1 MSGSALRARAIPL
14 FLAALGAAGWFAAR
28 HLDLYTDDGPGSGLL
43 PRVALGFVVVLAVL
57 VSLAP
62 ARRGAAETGNET
74 PRAFAVYSIVAILFA
89 IAVPFLGFVIPA
101 LIATGVIM
109 RFAEDRSWLASLI
122 YSFLLVAT
130 IVLSF
135 GTALK
140 VQFPAGPAE
149 VALKS
154 LGVL

>member
-14 FLAALGAAGWFAAR
+14 LLAALGAAGWFAAR

-43 PRVALGFVVVLAVL
+43 PKVSLGFVVVLAVL

-62 ARRGAAETGNET
+62 ARGGAVDTSDET
-74 PRAFAVYSIVAILFA
+74 PRAFAVYSVVAILFA

-101 LIATGVIM
+101 LIATAVIM
-109 RFAEDRSWLASLI
+109 RFAEDRSWLASVV
-122 YSFLLVAT
+122 YSLLLVAT

-135 GTALK
+135 GTALQ

-149 VALKS
+149 IALKS

>member
-1 MSGSALRARAIPL
+1 VSGSALRARAVPL
-14 FLAALGAAGWFAAR
+14 ALAALGAAGWYAAR

-43 PRVALGFVVVLAVL
+43 PKVALAFVVVLAL
-57 VSLAP
+57 LISFAP
-62 ARRGAAETGNET
+62 TSEGADETRIET
-74 PRAFAVYSIVAILFA
+74 PRAFVVYSVVAILFA

-109 RFAEDRSWLASLI
+109 RFAEDRSWFASLL
-122 YSFLLVAT
+122 YAFLLVAT

-135 GTALK
+135 GTALQ